1 MVAGM
6 DQLRHQL
13 SLVLACLVPAACGG
27 EGQAASRSPAPTH
40 VDSVVPRAV
49 ELAQFRDGLIEPTEL
64 SGGAASRDALVR
76 RYVTA
81 LERADT
87 SGLAALAITRAE
99 FAYLYYPT
107 NPEALPP
114 YDLSPGLMWFM
125 LEQNSQ
131 KGLVHALQD
140 RGGRPLAYEGYRCD
154 ATSSQQGANTV
165 WGPCLVLH
173 RQPGGDVVE
182 ERLFALILERQ
193 GRFKFVSLANK
204 L

>member
-1 MVAGM
+1 M

-13 SLVLACLVPAACGG
+13 ILALACLAPAACGG
-27 EGQAASRSPAPTH
+27 DGQAASRVSAH

-49 ELAQFRDGLIEPTEL
+49 EVAQFRDGLIEPTEL
-64 SGGAASRDALVR
+64 AGGAASRDALVR

-87 SGLAALAITRAE
+87 AGLAALAITRAE

-114 YDLSPGLMWFM
+114 YDLGPGLMWFM

-131 KGLVHALQD
+131 KGLVHALED
-140 RGGRPLAYEGYRCD
+140 RGGRPLGYEGYRCD
-154 ATSSQQGANTV
+154 STPSRQEPGQQALGTIVAERRPAADARPTSGCQVA
-165 WGPCLVLH
+165 
-173 RQPGGDVVE
+173 E
-182 ERLFALILERQ
+182 ARLAPLSAFS
-193 GRFKFVSLANK
+193 GRFVTIP
-204 L
+204 

>member
-1 MVAGM
+1 M
-6 DQLRHQL
+6 DQLRDQL
-13 SLVLACLVPAACGG
+13 VLVLACLAPAACGG
-27 EGQAASRSPAPTH
+27 EGQAASRAPAH
-40 VDSVVPRAV
+40 VDSIVPRAV
-49 ELAQFRDGLIEPTEL
+49 ELSRFRDGLLEPTEL
-64 SGGAASRDALVR
+64 AGGAASRDALVR

-87 SGLAALAITRAE
+87 AGLAALALTRAE

-114 YDLSPGLMWFM
+114 YDLGPGLMWFM

-131 KGLVHALQD
+131 KGLAHALED
-140 RGGRPLAYEGYRCD
+140 RGGHPLGYVGYRCD
-154 ATSSQQGANTV
+154 ATPSRQGANTV
-165 WGPCLVLH
+165 WGPCLVRH
-173 RQPGGDVVE
+173 RQPGGDVIE